1 MYTSI
6 LLLALSTAPSADLAS
21 PSWSTDYFAASKL
34 SAAAKKP
41 LAVVLGSGEA
51 GYDQLDR
58 EGKLTTEAKGLLA
71 SKYVCVYV
79 NTDTAEGQR
88 LAKAFE
94 MPNGL
99 GIVISDRSGD
109 LQAFRHEGGLASSAL
124 VRNLERYADPERE
137 VRTTETSTT
146 QRTSYYAPGAP
157 ATTAG
162 YAASG
167 YCPSCSSCANG
178 RCRR

>member
-1 MYTSI
+1 MYTSF
-6 LLLALSTAPSADLAS
+6 LMLALSVAPSADLAT
-21 PSWSTDYFAASKL
+21 PAWSTDYFAASKV

-58 EGKLTTEAKGLLA
+58 DGKLTAEAKGLLA

-79 NTDTAEGQR
+79 NTDTTEGQR

-99 GIVISDRSGD
+99 GIVISDRGGD
-109 LQAFRHEGGLASSAL
+109 LQAFRHEGGLSNAQL
-124 VRNLERYADPERE
+124 VRNLERYADP
-137 VRTTETSTT
+137 
-146 QRTSYYAPGAP
+146 
-157 ATTAG
+157 
-162 YAASG
+162 
-167 YCPSCSSCANG
+167 
-178 RCRR
+178 